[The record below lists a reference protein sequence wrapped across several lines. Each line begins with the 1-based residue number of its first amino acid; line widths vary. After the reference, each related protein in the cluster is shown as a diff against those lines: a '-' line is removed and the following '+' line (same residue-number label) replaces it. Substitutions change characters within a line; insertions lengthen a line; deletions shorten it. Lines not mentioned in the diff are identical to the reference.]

1 MRGLSPLSG
10 ERCQSKKT
18 WLIQPPNMTLEE
30 DFVVKEKSQTLESQ
44 LLLWTLETPPM
55 EGIWRRRQSR
65 GRRWRE
71 RKIRF
76 AGHKEVHQRHYPG
89 MLQTTVGS
97 LTWFP
102 TWWQVVLDPK
112 VRLRRLHSANTLPIN
127 EIFKFPANFSLWT
140 AGLWW
145 SRHLW
150 RQR

>member
-18 WLIQPPNMTLEE
+18 WLTQPPNMTFEE
-30 DFVVKEKSQTLESQ
+30 DFIVKEKSQTLESQ

-65 GRRWRE
+65 RRRWRE
-71 RKIRF
+71 RK
-76 AGHKEVHQRHYPG
+76 EVHQRPNHG

-97 LTWFP
+97 HLWSP

-112 VRLRRLHSANTLPIN
+112 IRLRRLHSANTLSIN

-150 RQR
+150 RRR